1 MGCHSGERIA
11 AESTGHEKREPSCR
25 KHDDLKVART
35 RDSLYR
41 RSIVLVDLQLLYEA
55 FHDMQQEMDV
65 YPIFINSLRLYRN
78 SLVNPCCIRYRARL
92 KFQAALFVDYSDSS
106 ILQLLGYFLFPDKLC
121 S

>member
-1 MGCHSGERIA
+1 MGCPLRGTDRGGID
-11 AESTGHEKREPSCR
+11 GPRKREPSCR

-65 YPIFINSLRLYRN
+65 YPLFINSLRLYPN
-78 SLVNPCCIRYRARL
+78 SLLNPSSILYDAPL
-92 KFQAALFVDYSDSS
+92 YFPPPFSLYYSDS
-106 ILQLLGYFLFPDKLC
+106 
-121 S
+121 